1 MTIQII
7 HDTISTELGD
17 GGPVAVPLSVPAC
30 ITSGV
35 GFDSTEA
42 EGLQAGVWSCSE
54 GSFQR
59 QVESG
64 EVMHILAGAGSFTT
78 REGKRY
84 DFKAGDTLYFPPNTH
99 GAWQIDAAVR
109 KVYVMV

>member
-7 HDTISTELGD
+7 KQALSVALSDS
-17 GGPVAVPLSVPAC
+17 GPVGAPLGVPVC
-30 ITSGV
+30 TTSGV
-35 GFDSTEA
+35 GFESADPN
-42 EGLQAGVWSCSE
+42 GLQAGVWACTE

-59 QVESG
+59 QVETG

-78 REGKRY
+78 REGVRY
-84 DFKAGDTLYFPPNTH
+84 DFNAGDTLYFPPNTH
-99 GAWQIDAAVR
+99 GTWRISEAVR